1 MTRTGWTEIAE
12 RAEDALL
19 QDEGAKHHPEGFSG
33 LDDLAIPEVLA
44 AMEGAVL
51 AVNKVLDDRAELVK
65 LIGPGKVFEMEK
77 TRDELEASLR
87 QLSLV
92 HAENE
97 RRAKE
102 G

>member
-1 MTRTGWTEIAE
+1 MSVAE
-12 RAEDALL
+12 
-19 QDEGAKHHPEGFSG
+19 PT
-33 LDDLAIPEVLA
+33 IPECME
-44 AMEGAVL
+44 AMERTVI
-51 AVNKVLDDRAELVK
+51 AVNKALDDPVLMAI
-65 LIGPGKVFEMEK
+65 IGAALKFDMEK
-77 TRDELEASLR
+77 TRDDLEASLR